1 MTNLAGILKDLLSPP
16 IIALIVI
23 LLGVSLGKVKL
34 GRISLG
40 VSAVLLVALWCGTT
54 LGQIGDLYVGNE
66 LIASYSFSTEGVYR
80 AFASLGR
87 SLFISSIALCA
98 GASFSKMNIR
108 KLKAFAGG
116 LLTVVAGAAVLVV
129 LYLTRY
135 FDSALLLGMFAGGM
149 TSTPAL
155 SVMTELCENTTSL
168 ALGYSAAYCFGLI
181 SVVLFVQLANSRDHR
196 TFEPICEDRAGQTD
210 AKRNFGLPIVFAVA
224 LLGNIVGIFLPI
236 GSTGGMLA
244 SGIIAGAICS
254 RGRYRY
260 RDPIEIRTLGLVLFF
275 VGIGVPAGVSLAE
288 AEFNLVLLF
297 GSLIPIAAI
306 IAGYTF
312 ARLACRFS
320 RSDALAIVSGGMTS
334 SPAIGALRDSDPDA
348 DVSLYA
354 ISYAGAL
361 IALLVISTIL
371 CNVLA

>member
-1 MTNLAGILKDLLSPP
+1 MTNLADILKDLLSPP

-40 VSAVLLVALWCGTT
+40 VSAVLLVALLCGTT

-66 LIASYSFSTEGVYR
+66 LIASYSSSTEGVYR

-129 LYLTRY
+129 MYLTRS

-181 SVVLFVQLANSRDHR
+181 SVVLFVQLANSKDYR
-196 TFEPICEDRAGQTD
+196 TFEPMREDRAGETD
-210 AKRNFGLPIVFAVA
+210 AKRN
-224 LLGNIVGIFLPI
+224 LGF
-236 GSTGGMLA
+236 
-244 SGIIAGAICS
+244 
-254 RGRYRY
+254 
-260 RDPIEIRTLGLVLFF
+260 DH
-275 VGIGVPAGVSLAE
+275 
-288 AEFNLVLLF
+288 
-297 GSLIPIAAI
+297 
-306 IAGYTF
+306 
-312 ARLACRFS
+312 
-320 RSDALAIVSGGMTS
+320 
-334 SPAIGALRDSDPDA
+334 
-348 DVSLYA
+348 
-354 ISYAGAL
+354 
-361 IALLVISTIL
+361 
-371 CNVLA
+371 